1 MFATRNEPVFG
12 ADKVLPLPPAATA
25 PLEINV
31 KPADTIFGAAPPK
44 DVEKA
49 PAQRE
54 SSFFGN
60 LARGG
65 ARLAGVA
72 FLCALAWGAGAYYS
86 RGHLPAG
93 LLNFAQGSQAL
104 QSPARDD
111 LASSVR
117 QMSEE
122 LRALK
127 ASVDGREATQNPAP
141 AASGPAIGDLAGRID
156 KLESDFTAQF
166 SKMNEQLA
174 SIEQQIATSR
184 TALAARGSSPH
195 KHLHLHDAFDPS
207 RDPTAPG
214 APHPLGFQ

>member
-54 SSFFGN
+54 VSPSSEISREVVR
-60 LARGG
+60 ACRG
-65 ARLAGVA
+65 RIPV
-72 FLCALAWGAGAYYS
+72 ALAWGAGAYYS

-93 LLNFAQGSQAL
+93 LLQFRSRLSSTPEPG
-104 QSPARDD
+104 ARTIS
-111 LASSVR
+111 ASSVR

-127 ASVDGREATQNPAP
+127 TSVDGREATQNPAP

-166 SKMNEQLA
+166 AKMQ
-174 SIEQQIATSR
+174 
-184 TALAARGSSPH
+184 
-195 KHLHLHDAFDPS
+195 
-207 RDPTAPG
+207 
-214 APHPLGFQ
+214 

>member
-31 KPADTIFGAAPPK
+31 KSADTIFGAAPPK

-141 AASGPAIGDLAGRID
+141 AASGPRLAILRAG
-156 KLESDFTAQF
+156 
-166 SKMNEQLA
+166 
-174 SIEQQIATSR
+174 SINWRATS
-184 TALAARGSSPH
+184 
-195 KHLHLHDAFDPS
+195 
-207 RDPTAPG
+207 
-214 APHPLGFQ
+214 PLSFPK